1 MQVDLDFHKNKIRM
15 TDTVRAVSFFTAVDS
30 VESEQGIGQFMTDEP
45 LETTILRTER
55 DIVRTNVRFTSYKE
69 WSARWIRKKAVTE
82 ALDERFQEATVAAG
96 LPEATDEAKELP
108 NLIRKEMVAMYEE
121 ILGGPIDDQGKVDA
135 SAMREIVESWG
146 GDAEEREIVTALK
159 ADLRDL
165 KKDRNVHDKAFGTI
179 FKFLKETTGVE
190 LNAMVLEEETLK
202 QEDKLR
208 PKSVIYR
215 AVRVRL
221 LAMLKGDPA
230 ATRAHIRNTMMSLPK
245 VKTLRGL
252 LSVVQALERTRILL
266 VHHLQLYPNNGEVV
280 QESDFKRAL
289 KTCFVAGQHEITIIQ
304 ITLAQFAGDT
314 AWETIKQRVYEMI
327 NNSLDELAESTA
339 KESLDAPIG
348 DRKSFVLGFKDIQRG
363 DRSPSIGSRG
373 QSPARAPSPAL
384 NSGHCFTWQPG
395 KPCLAGDACKFLHG
409 DNDTRFP
416 RGTKRGNES
425 PGRSGGGSTPTGI
438 LKTGRG

>member
-55 DIVRTNVRFTSYKE
+55 EIVRMNVRFTSYKE
-69 WSARWIRKKAVTE
+69 WSARWVRKKAVTE
-82 ALDERFQEATVAAG
+82 ALDDRFQEATMAAG

-108 NLIRKEMVAMYEE
+108 NVIRKEMVAMYEE
-121 ILGGPIDDQGKVDA
+121 ILGGPTDDQGNVDA
-135 SAMREIVESWG
+135 SAMREIVESWA
-146 GDAEEREIVTALK
+146 GDAEEREILTALK

-202 QEDKLR
+202 QEDKTR
-208 PKSVIYR
+208 PKAVIYR

-266 VHHLQLYPNNGEVV
+266 VHHLRLYPNNGEVV

-289 KTCFVAGQHEITIIQ
+289 KMCFVAGQHEITIIQ

-348 DRKSFVLGFKDIQRG
+348 DRKSFVLGFKDMQRG
-363 DRSPSIGSRG
+363 DRSPSVGSRG
-373 QSPARAPSPAL
+373 QSPARAPSPGL
-384 NSGHCFTWQPG
+384 NSGQCFTWQPG
-395 KPCLAGDACKFLHG
+395 KPCLAGDSCKFLHG
-409 DNDTRFP
+409 DNDSRFP

>member
-1 MQVDLDFHKNKIRM
+1 MQVDLDFYKNKIRM

-30 VESEQGIGQFMTDEP
+30 VESEQGIGQFMTEEP
-45 LETTILRTER
+45 LETNIARTEKE
-55 DIVRTNVRFTSYKE
+55 IVKSNVRFTRYKE
-69 WSARWIRKKAVTE
+69 WSARWNRNKAITE
-82 ALDERFQEATVAAG
+82 ELDNRYLAATREAG
-96 LPEATDEAKELP
+96 LPEATNEAKELP
-108 NLIRKEMVAMYEE
+108 NELRKQMVAMYER
-121 ILGGPIDDQGKVDA
+121 ILGGPTDDEGKVDA
-135 SAMREIVESWG
+135 SEMRELVESWA

-165 KKDRNVHDKAFGTI
+165 KKDRNVHDKAFGTL

-190 LNAMVLEEETLK
+190 LHAMVLEEETLK
-202 QEDKLR
+202 QDDKTR
-208 PKSVIYR
+208 PKAVIYR
-215 AVRVRL
+215 AVRLRL

-266 VHHLQLYPNNGEVV
+266 DHHLRLYPNNGEMV
-280 QESDFKRAL
+280 QETDFKRAL
-289 KTCFVAGQHEITIIQ
+289 KNCFVAGQHDITIIQ

-348 DRKSFVLGFKDIQRG
+348 DRKSFVLGFKDMQRG
-363 DRSPSIGSRG
+363 DRSPSAGSRG
-373 QSPARAPSPAL
+373 QSPARAPSPGL
-384 NSGHCFTWQPG
+384 NNGHCFTWQPG
-395 KPCLAGDACKFLHG
+395 KPCLAGDSCKFLHG
-409 DNDTRFP
+409 DNDSRFP

-425 PGRSGGGSTPTGI
+425 PGRSGGGSTPTSI